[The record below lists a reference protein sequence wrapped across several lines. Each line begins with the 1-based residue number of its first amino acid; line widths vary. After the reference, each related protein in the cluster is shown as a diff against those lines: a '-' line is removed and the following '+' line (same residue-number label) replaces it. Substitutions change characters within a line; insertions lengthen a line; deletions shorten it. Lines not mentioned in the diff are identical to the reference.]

1 MKIFFFSRK
10 IHYPP
15 ETTTILLIVK
25 LVAMYKQ
32 TDQKEQLF
40 QAIQDFHHEF
50 INENLMIAHKM
61 LGENHQHDLNNLFA
75 LFSKA
80 FDFTGMEIVRLLPTA
95 CPCWNYSVFCSFQF
109 QNIDTFKRLFAL
121 IGENGQG
128 IGTSS
133 FASWVKNV
141 SELELPTDEKL
152 AADEL
157 IDSCYAQLEEG
168 LFFFFFMS

>member
-1 MKIFFFSRK
+1 MYEEMKFRLFFFCRK

-61 LGENHQHDLNNLFA
+61 LGENHQHDLNNLFS
-75 LFSKA
+75 LFNRS
-80 FDFTGMEIVRLLPTA
+80 FDFTGMEIVSLFSKFLP
-95 CPCWNYSVFCSFQF
+95 NS
-109 QNIDTFKRLFAL
+109 L
-121 IGENGQG
+121 
-128 IGTSS
+128 
-133 FASWVKNV
+133 
-141 SELELPTDEKL
+141 
-152 AADEL
+152 
-157 IDSCYAQLEEG
+157 
-168 LFFFFFMS
+168 